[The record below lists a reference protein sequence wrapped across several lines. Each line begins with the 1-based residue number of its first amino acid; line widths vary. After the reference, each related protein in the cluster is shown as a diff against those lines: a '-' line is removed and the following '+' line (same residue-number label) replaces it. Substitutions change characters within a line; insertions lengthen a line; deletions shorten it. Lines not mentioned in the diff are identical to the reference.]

1 LGDFEQ
7 VGLITSFSWKK
18 TNARPLI
25 IKMRI
30 TKPAITRL
38 RLKQCRRCNKMYK
51 GTKYSK
57 YCTKCYLEK
66 GWIRLRELN
75 ITSNPAYKN

>member
-18 TNARPLI
+18 PMPCH
-25 IKMRI
+25 IKLNMKKQ
-30 TKPAITRL
+30 TTYKL
-38 RLKQCRRCNKMYK
+38 RLKQCRRCNQIYK

-75 ITSNPAYKN
+75 N